1 MFTKEKRYKKFT
13 EKMEAAGLEV
23 EHYEGRNLYKGP
35 AVRVDDLEVVLS
47 IKGSIH
53 VQWDN
58 MGKGWIV
65 YPV

>member
-1 MFTKEKRYKKFT
+1 MPNKNYEKFT
-13 EKMEAAGLEV
+13 EVMKGAGLEV
-23 EHYEGRNLYKGP
+23 EHYEGRNFYKGP
-35 AVRVDDLEVVLS
+35 AVRVDDLETVLS
-47 IKGSIH
+47 VKGSIR